1 MKTMKPL
8 LISAILFASFA
19 QALPAQA
26 QEPVQIAA
34 VVNNS
39 IITTEDLGA
48 RIRLAVATSGIE
60 DAPEMQRRIAAQVL
74 RGLVDEQ
81 LQLQEAERLNIAV
94 TDEEVGNAISAINAQ
109 RKLPDGA
116 FQQFLASRGVPIET
130 VESQARSQ
138 IAWSKVVAQN
148 LRSRV
153 RVSSDEINRE
163 RESIAAGKEITE
175 YNLSSIVLPVDKP
188 EDDAETQKLAQ
199 KLASDIAGGA
209 NFTALAAQFSA
220 GGAELVDQNQYRWVQ
235 LHQLEPVLA
244 RAISALDKDGVT
256 PILRSATGY
265 HIIKLNDKRIS
276 NLKKVADSE
285 VLLKQIVMKLKETA
299 EPQEAQLL
307 LGIAREVAR
316 HPGNCMQAQ
325 VGGMEAMEDLKFDVN
340 YERVEFRELNPEIQ
354 QMLANLRVG
363 DVTEPFATPEGIH
376 LVQLCERVEK
386 PAELPPVEQIQSRLF
401 QQKLAME
408 STKRLRDLRRDA
420 LIDVRL

>member
-1 MKTMKPL
+1 MKSL
-8 LISAILFASFA
+8 LSCLLLLASFA
-19 QALPAQA
+19 QTLPASA

-39 IITTEDLGA
+39 IITTLDLES
-48 RIRLAVATSGIE
+48 RIRLAMATSGIE
-60 DAPEMQRRIAAQVL
+60 EAPEMQRRIAAQVL

-81 LQLQEAERLNIAV
+81 LQMQEAQRLSISV
-94 TDEEVGNAISAINAQ
+94 LDEEVDGAIAAINSQ
-109 RKLPDGA
+109 RNLPQGA
-116 FQQFLASRGVPIET
+116 FEQFLASRGVPIET
-130 VESQARSQ
+130 VEAQARAQ
-138 IAWSKVVAQN
+138 LAWSKVVAQN

-153 RVSSDEINRE
+153 RVSTDEINRE

-175 YNLSSIVLPVDKP
+175 YNLSSIVLPVDSP
-188 EDDAETQKLAQ
+188 QDDAETQKLAQ
-199 KLASDIAGGA
+199 KLAADIAAGA

-235 LHQLEPVLA
+235 LHQLEPALA
-244 RAISALDKDGVT
+244 RAISLLDKDGVS
-256 PILRSATGY
+256 PIIRSATGY

-316 HPGNCMQAQ
+316 HPGSCMQEQ
-325 VGGMEAMEDLKFDVN
+325 VAGMEAMSDLQFDVT
-340 YERVEFRELNPEIQ
+340 YERVEFRELQGEIQ

-363 DVTEPFATPEGIH
+363 DVSEPFATPDGIH

-386 PAELPPVEQIQSRLF
+386 PAELPPVEQIQARLF

-408 STKRLRDLRRDA
+408 STKRLRDLRREA